1 MEKTEKKK
9 KDNELRREMIGQRR
23 RVIVVEREKYP
34 EKKISLVNRAVV
46 IKSRR
51 R

>member
-9 KDNELRREMIGQRR
+9 KDNELRSKFIGQRR

-34 EKKISLVNRAVV
+34 EKKKSLVNRGVD
-46 IKSRR
+46 KDSRR